1 MFNENYILPQKVKEK
16 LSPERVL
23 SSLTDLSEFAGL
35 TILIVSPH
43 SDDSEIGCA
52 ATMTQLNKIGCKVH
66 TCIGVSGINAVRERD
81 IKILKRFWFYH
92 GDPNMMSM
100 SDSYLKEFVRE
111 TESINALGSMG
122 ISCINAHFL
131 KLSIYNNQ
139 FPNYEADMSKIVD
152 LLENLKPEI
161 LFVNHDS
168 DPHQTHGKVLNLV
181 RSSMSK
187 ISFSPR
193 IFLYRGAWGDF
204 PLETATMLFPFSSAE
219 EEQKKQAICCHTSQL
234 NPMFPGDDSREFW
247 LRAQEFN
254 RNIAEKVNNVLG
266 SEFYAIEAFSEVSI
280 IP

>member
-1 MFNENYILPQKVKEK
+1 M
-16 LSPERVL
+16 
-23 SSLTDLSEFAGL
+23 A
-35 TILIVSPH
+35 
-43 SDDSEIGCA
+43 
-52 ATMTQLNKIGCKVH
+52 QLNKLGCNVH

-92 GDPNMMSM
+92 GDPDMMSM

-111 TESINALGSMG
+111 TETINALNSMG

-131 KLSIYNNQ
+131 RLSIYNNKL
-139 FPNYEADMSKIVD
+139 PDYEVDIDKIVN
-152 LLENLKPEI
+152 LLEELKPEI
-161 LFVNHDS
+161 LFVNHDN
-168 DPHQTHGKVLNLV
+168 DPHATHGKVLDLV
-181 RSSMSK
+181 KKSMLR

-204 PLETATMLFPFSSAE
+204 PLETSTMLYPFSKAE
-219 EEQKKQAICCHTSQL
+219 EEQKKQAILCHASQI